1 MKARL
6 AHLFVFAGA
15 HVIFMVTT
23 RGNRGTFAV
32 IFYQAVTLLCSYILL
47 DLDYDVKLLSR
58 EAAPE
63 GRGLGKQ
70 ILRGCGYGVFFAVCV
85 FVSAFFFADS
95 VTLIP
100 AYIFE
105 LDARTVFRHL
115 SMQLL
120 IAFSEEAL
128 FRYYLHEA
136 LRKLKLPDWL
146 WAALISLLFG
156 ALHLYNYQIVAQFWI
171 ATVFSLYV
179 FGLKLSRRRETY
191 CTLAVTHY
199 VYNLCWFYL
208 FGMAV

>member
-63 GRGLGKQ
+63 GRGPGKQ

-100 AYIFE
+100 AHIFE
-105 LDARTVFRHL
+105 LDARTICVHL

-136 LRKLKLPDWL
+136 LRNFKLPDWL

-156 ALHLYNYQIVAQFWI
+156 ALHLYNNQIVVQFWI
-171 ATVFSLYV
+171 TTVLSLFL